1 MSVVDSEVTACRPSR
16 GAAPAIRY
24 DGAVAGRPPPRVVL
38 ASCDVRIDEFGEL
51 TPISRRGG
59 QGRVYRPA
67 RVPLGL
73 GTGPVVVKLYR
84 RPPPAAATEI
94 LAGMVSWSRGLDQD
108 QRARLHGMTA
118 WPLRVVSAGGLPLG
132 IVMQDVSGRFSVPF
146 VMPSGRSEH
155 VLLALEH
162 LLCSDRY
169 LHSRGLDVALDT
181 VARARVAERV
191 SSALAFLHRHAVV
204 ASDIAPS
211 NVLVRLRGARA
222 EVCLIDCDSMVFRG
236 RQALESVETG
246 DWDVPASFGEPP
258 RTRATDAYK
267 LGLVILRLFARSH
280 DARTVAPHLRH
291 VPTELRDL
299 LYRALAGDRANRPP
313 AGEWQLVLGKLLAT
327 GQLNDRYPGPTP
339 PPVSQRQHVPV
350 APLSSRGASRLSSG
364 VAPRSARGGASR
376 SASGGASRL
385 SSGVAPRSARGGAS
399 RWRSPL
405 APSIAASRP
414 AASVVPAR
422 RPVQAS
428 RLRMAVVLLWLV
440 ALAVIAALVFSRLL
454 AIAAPSQDVTGFGSG
469 FQGIAPQRTPY
480 YQYYGPPSGAQ
491 GIPYVPYQ

>member
-1 MSVVDSEVTACRPSR
+1 MSVLDREVSAWPPPG
-16 GAAPAIRY
+16 GAAAAIRY
-24 DGAVAGRPPPRVVL
+24 DGTVAGQPPPRVVL
-38 ASCDVRIDEFGEL
+38 TPCDVRIDEFGEL

-67 RVPLGL
+67 RVPRGW

-84 RPPPAAATEI
+84 RAPPAAAAEI
-94 LAGMVSWSRGLDQD
+94 LAGMVSWSRGLEPD
-108 QRARLHGMTA
+108 QRARLHRMTA
-118 WPLRVVSAGGLPLG
+118 WPLRVVSAGGLPVG

-162 LLCSDRY
+162 LLGSDSF
-169 LHSRGLDVALDT
+169 LQLRGLSILLDT

-191 SSALAFLHRHAVV
+191 SGALAFLHRHAIV

-211 NVLVRLRGARA
+211 NVLVGLGEARA

-236 RQALESVETG
+236 REALESVETG
-246 DWDVPASFGEPP
+246 DWDVPASYGEPP

-299 LYRALAGDRANRPP
+299 LYRALAADPANRPP
-313 AGEWQLVLGKLLAT
+313 AGEWQLVLGQLLAT
-327 GQLNDRYPGPTP
+327 GRLNDRYPGPTP
-339 PPVSQRQHVPV
+339 PPVSRP
-350 APLSSRGASRLSSG
+350 
-364 VAPRSARGGASR
+364 
-376 SASGGASRL
+376 
-385 SSGVAPRSARGGAS
+385 
-399 RWRSPL
+399 

-414 AASVVPAR
+414 AAMAVPAR
-422 RPVQAS
+422 PPAQAS
-428 RLRMAVVLLWLV
+428 GLRMAVMVLWLV

-454 AIAAPSQDVTGFGSG
+454 AIAAPSQGATGFGSG
-469 FQGIAPQRTPY
+469 SQGVAPQRTPY